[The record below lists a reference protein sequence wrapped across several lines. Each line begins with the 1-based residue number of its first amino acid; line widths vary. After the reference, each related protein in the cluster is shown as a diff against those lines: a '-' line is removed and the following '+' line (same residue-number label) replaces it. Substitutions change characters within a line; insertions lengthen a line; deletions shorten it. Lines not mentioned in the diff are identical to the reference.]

1 MPVFRRAGAGAHAT
15 LPRTSSKKRISCGT
29 SLRLR
34 EKKEMLR
41 LLLLLVI
48 NVGSERCWFVSKKKL
63 IGARD
68 FFPAHNNNETQNTF
82 AKRNFVFTV
91 HFFKHT
97 TALSRRSSESECVC
111 VVLILFMFLCCVCF
125 MLCFTFVVLCLM
137 VIEIDLFF
145 LCFCCFFA

>member
-1 MPVFRRAGAGAHAT
+1 
-15 LPRTSSKKRISCGT
+15 
-29 SLRLR
+29 
-34 EKKEMLR
+34 ML
-41 LLLLLVI
+41 I
-48 NVGSERCWFVSKKKL
+48 CIEKKL

-82 AKRNFVFTV
+82 AKRSFVFTV

-145 LCFCCFFA
+145 LCFCCFFFA